1 MDEIPPDL
9 LAALPEGAASAAR
22 KWWATLEADDRV
34 RLAGLWD
41 RRLEVRF
48 FEPQADDEGKVDR
61 WSQIPVVECGRFVPH
76 DNDGRLEW
84 QPGYF
89 EYLLQHPE
97 LVVAYEPPRRT
108 FHMGCTIHEAAREC
122 VRVGIVP
129 SGFDCPLELEE
140 CPLLL
145 LRGAS
150 LTNCQRKTESP
161 PDGI

>member
-9 LAALPEGAASAAR
+9 LAALPEGAAPAAR
-22 KWWATLEADDRV
+22 EWWASLEADDRV

-48 FEPQADDEGKVDR
+48 FEPQADDDGKVDR
-61 WSQIPVVECGRFVPH
+61 WSQLPKVEGGKFVPH

-89 EYLLQHPE
+89 EHLLSHPE
-97 LVVAYEPPRRT
+97 LALAFEPPRRT
-108 FHMGCTIHEAAREC
+108 FHICTIHEAAREC

-129 SGFDCPLELEE
+129 SGFACPLELEE
-140 CPLLL
+140 CPLLR
-145 LRGAS
+145 LRGAR
-150 LTNCQRKTESP
+150 LTGCKSETK
-161 PDGI
+161 